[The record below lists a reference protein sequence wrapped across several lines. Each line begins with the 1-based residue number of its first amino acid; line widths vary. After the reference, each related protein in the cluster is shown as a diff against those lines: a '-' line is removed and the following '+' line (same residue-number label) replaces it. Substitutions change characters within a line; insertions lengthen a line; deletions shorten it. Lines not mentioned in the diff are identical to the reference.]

1 MITFLHNLTMCQMKW
16 WIWHLKLWQATLLHN
31 GKMLKLLTTHWVWIV
46 VHSLYFWRKKYYVW
60 IPTFLAM
67 LLILNWKIYFDP
79 KIDLLLPELDDFR
92 SFEPISEAFSSIR
105 CIGKDKKFNEGVLGS
120 EAPVIV
126 SIGFLSCLLLR
137 NTS

>member
-1 MITFLHNLTMCQMKW
+1 MSEEMVNIAFEIIAGNVVTQWKNAKTINNPLSLNCRTLSLFLKKKNIMC
-16 WIWHLKLWQATLLHN
+16 
-31 GKMLKLLTTHWVWIV
+31 
-46 VHSLYFWRKKYYVW
+46 W

-120 EAPVIV
+120 ETQLIV
-126 SIGFLSCLLLR
+126 SIGFLSSLLLR

>member
-1 MITFLHNLTMCQMKW
+1 
-16 WIWHLKLWQATLLHN
+16 
-31 GKMLKLLTTHWVWIV
+31 
-46 VHSLYFWRKKYYVW
+46 
-60 IPTFLAM
+60 M

-120 EAPVIV
+120 E
-126 SIGFLSCLLLR
+126 
-137 NTS
+137 T